1 MANISQQVAF
11 TSSGM
16 PLLAISLKV
25 RSQKMKH
32 SQYVGNHFHA
42 FISFEPDRHIFHVTY
57 SIATYPV
64 QQDKLDMRY

>member
-1 MANISQQVAF
+1 
-11 TSSGM
+11 
-16 PLLAISLKV
+16 
-25 RSQKMKH
+25 MKH